1 MHLCNTI
8 TERPAT
14 LADAVPIYTLIQ
26 DHQDDLIVRPMSD
39 VIMNID
45 RFHVCEDAGRVI
57 ACAAW
62 KILPEVGDP
71 SKASVEIQSV
81 AVSKSYRRHN
91 VGSRLIRAML
101 ARVEGFAPTQ
111 AIVLTFVPE
120 FFRSLGFREVPK
132 TSLMHKIYMGCINCT
147 KYSNPFTCPEIA
159 MALDLHGA
167 RNLAAPAADT
177 CSIPVP
183 EVK

>member
-1 MHLCNTI
+1 MTACDTI
-8 TERPAT
+8 VERPAT
-14 LADAVPIYTLIQ
+14 LADATPIYMLIRE
-26 DHQDDLIVRPMSD
+26 HQDDLIVRPMSD

-45 RFHVCEDAGRVI
+45 RFHVCEDAGCVI

-62 KILPEVGDP
+62 QILPEVGDP

-81 AVSKSYRRHN
+81 AVGKPYRRRH
-91 VGSRLIRAML
+91 VGTRLIRAVL
-101 ARVEGFAPTQ
+101 ARVESFAPTQ
-111 AIVLTFVPE
+111 AIVLTFAPE

-159 MALDLHGA
+159 MALDLQGPRARAAEQPQARDAAAGA
-167 RNLAAPAADT
+167 
-177 CSIPVP
+177 
-183 EVK
+183 